1 MPGSSLFFMKFVKN
15 NGVFKFFHA
24 KLVELA
30 DFVKSNKNAN
40 DFVTWS
46 LDVVTNGFLI
56 SVSLAALFNYPW
68 SFLLLAGSGFAH
80 YLLFDML
87 GQALTTLKRHR

>member
-1 MPGSSLFFMKFVKN
+1 MPGSSPFFMKFVKN
-15 NGVFKFFHA
+15 NGVFKFFHS

-30 DFVKSNKNAN
+30 DFVKSNKNAS
-40 DFVTWS
+40 DFTTWS

-56 SVSLAALFNYPW
+56 SVALATLFNYPW
-68 SFLLLAGSGFAH
+68 SLLLLVGSGFAH

-87 GQALTTLKRHR
+87 GQTLTTLKRHR